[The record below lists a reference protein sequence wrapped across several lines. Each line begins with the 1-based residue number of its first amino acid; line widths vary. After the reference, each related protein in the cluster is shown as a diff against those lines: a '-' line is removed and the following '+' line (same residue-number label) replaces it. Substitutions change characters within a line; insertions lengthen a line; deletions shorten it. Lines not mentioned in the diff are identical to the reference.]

1 MLVKKWI
8 FLQKQAFK
16 TCFFNLKSQ
25 PILTLITS
33 MMIGFIL
40 TFPTFLWVLSL
51 QTQAVITDWEKHAY
65 FSFYISSTYPESTR
79 EDILMRLRATEHVDS
94 IKVIKPGDSLK
105 KLLAK
110 DEANI
115 VLDAGMK
122 NPLPY
127 VVEVHPNF
135 EVVKNGQLMQLY
147 TVLAK
152 IPHLESSKNDLGWFE
167 RLSAFERFLNHFSF
181 LLLGILL
188 LGVTFLVSNT
198 LRMVIHARYDEIQIL
213 KLIGASQGFILSP
226 FLYAGAFY
234 GLLGAT
240 VAIVSVDVIIFL
252 MQDYFRPLAILYNYV
267 GQIPMMSFLQVL
279 GVVSTAI
286 MLGWAAAWV
295 FVRYYL
301 NTIEPV

>member
-1 MLVKKWI
+1 MLIKKWI
-8 FLQKQAFK
+8 SLQKQAFK
-16 TCFFNLKSQ
+16 NCFKNLISQ

-51 QTQAVITDWEKHAY
+51 QTQSVITDWEKHAY
-65 FSFYISSTYPESTR
+65 FSFYIPSSFSKTTR
-79 EDILMRLRATEHVDS
+79 DDILMRLRSTENITA
-94 IKVIKPGDSLK
+94 IKVIPPDVSLK

-110 DEANI
+110 NEAN
-115 VLDAGMK
+115 LLLKDGMK

-127 VVEVHPNF
+127 VIEIYPGF
-135 EVVKNGQLMQLY
+135 EVVKRGELMNLY
-147 TVLAK
+147 ASLAA
-152 IPHLESSKNDLGWFE
+152 IPNLESSKNDLGWFE
-167 RLSAFERFLNHFSF
+167 RLSAFERFLSHFSL

-226 FLYAGAFY
+226 FLYAGAIY
-234 GLLGAT
+234 GFLGAA
-240 VAIVSVDVIIFL
+240 VAIISVDVIIAL
-252 MQDYFRPLAILYNYV
+252 MQDYFRPLAVLYNYV
-267 GQIPMMSFLQVL
+267 GQIPLMSFLQVL
-279 GVVSTAI
+279 GVIGTAVT
-286 MLGWAAAWV
+286 LGWGAAWV

-301 NTIEPV
+301 NAIEPV